1 MREIRKEDIR
11 ERCRSIDERLAK
23 ILLSI
28 NEDRELDIENEFRGI
43 IVDAEIG
50 IEILDTA
57 NEDDQMGYEDELDDT
72 ELSEYGFWRND
83 E

>member
-57 NEDDQMGYEDELDDT
+57 NEDDRMGFEDELDDT
-72 ELSEYGFWRND
+72 ELSEYGFWRN
-83 E
+83 EE